1 MPVKESIKPQ
11 DPTGLQQKI
20 TAGKVEAVVQDVQ
33 THLNRWGSASY
44 QAIMEGTKDVS
55 LPSRR
60 CVIFLITGKFQV
72 RGVEVATAGE
82 GHMVEDEATIQLQS
96 FTAVVIINQV

>member
-11 DPTGLQQKI
+11 DSIGLQRKI
-20 TAGKVEAVVQDVQ
+20 TAGKVEAIVQDVK

-44 QAIMEGTKDVS
+44 QAVLEGTKDVS
-55 LPSRR
+55 LPSSR

-72 RGVEVATAGE
+72 GGVEATTAGE
-82 GHMVEDEATIQLQS
+82 GHIVEDETTIQLQS